1 MNSLIF
7 RGYGRFDR
15 IVTRGNGS
23 GWLGIVRREVVQLIS
38 KFMKTI
44 RISSKFNR
52 EIDGIKI

>member
-1 MNSLIF
+1 
-7 RGYGRFDR
+7 
-15 IVTRGNGS
+15 VTRGNGS